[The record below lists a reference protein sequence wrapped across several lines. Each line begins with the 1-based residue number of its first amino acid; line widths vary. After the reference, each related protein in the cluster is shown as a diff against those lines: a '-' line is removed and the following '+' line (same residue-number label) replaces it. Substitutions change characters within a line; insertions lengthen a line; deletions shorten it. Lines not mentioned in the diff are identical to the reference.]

1 MSDSRGAFFMGNA
14 LVVGAVERIGE
25 ALLASIRRGEV
36 GTEEQP
42 PIDGVKLELYN
53 LNAGD

>member
-1 MSDSRGAFFMGNA
+1 MGNA
-14 LVVGAVERIGE
+14 LVVGAVKIIGE
-25 ALLASIRRGEV
+25 VLLASIRRGEV

-42 PIDGVKLELYN
+42 AIDGVKLELYN